1 MFSDVFNDEEMGK
14 ITGIEAKNKEIVL
27 TNQNL
32 NDYIKILQDYKNNP
46 LNKNK
51 NRISDDDLLNIVKS
65 KR

>member
-51 NRISDDDLLNIVKS
+51 NQISDDDLLNIVKS

>member
-14 ITGIEAKNKEIVL
+14 ITGIEAKNKEILL
-27 TNQNL
+27 TYQNL

-51 NRISDDDLLNIVKS
+51 NQISDDDLLNIVKS